1 MDLKNIQY
9 NKIKF
14 YLATEKPS
22 VTLFYKKTLIGLQI
36 GVWESALLYIQW
48 RRGWGGSPP
57 VIVETSRKI
66 VNAVGNGKSCR
77 RGAD

>member
-22 VTLFYKKTLIGLQI
+22 VTLFYKKTLIGLQNWRV
-36 GVWESALLYIQW
+36 GVCVTIYTVAPWL
-48 RRGWGGSPP
+48 GGSPP